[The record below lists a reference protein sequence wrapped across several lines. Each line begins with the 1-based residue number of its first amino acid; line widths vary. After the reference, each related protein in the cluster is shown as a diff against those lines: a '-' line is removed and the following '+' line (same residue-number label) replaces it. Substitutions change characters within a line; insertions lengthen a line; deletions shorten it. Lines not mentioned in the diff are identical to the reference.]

1 MEPTVRMNEH
11 LMVARTAAAG
21 SMVLLKNIRGTL
33 PLLPVEGADALPVA
47 VFGVGQLRTTLTAGT
62 TPWRTVNILDG
73 LTACQTLTP
82 DGLLQHK
89 YRNFVLNHPEG
100 GAELPIQTLSMEE
113 LAEQN
118 QAAIIVIS
126 RPYQNYD
133 IALTNAEEE
142 LICTVAAAFPRSVLV
157 LNTPGYMDI
166 AVQSK
171 LVGAVVFMG
180 IAGQEGG
187 HALADLL
194 TGRTIPMG
202 KLADTWPV
210 DPALFEKQNRY
221 TDLYVGYRYYDSF
234 GKDVLYPFGHG
245 LTYGKAVL
253 GSYSVGLDG
262 SNVTVEAEIEN
273 VGTVYPVR
281 EVVQVYFSTPDDVV
295 SRPVYVLDCFSK
307 TRLLEPGESQTM
319 KLSFPVTE
327 MCRFD
332 DTTSSYILDAG
343 YYDIRVG
350 TNSRNTTIAGS
361 IFVPKAAVCQQL
373 RPCCEKAEVTIR
385 PRKGRSAFTY
395 PGEEEERNGARKQ
408 AIRFSLRQ
416 LRTTEVVYSKKF
428 GGCRGGKPGLRLE
441 DVAAGQYDLRQL
453 VAGMS
458 DHDLRAL
465 VCNFVG
471 SAAKVPGAYGASA
484 DLTAEYGIVPL
495 TICKGCDG
503 AHVTKDL
510 RNEEGE
516 VTGHQYATAFPV
528 PSLLA
533 CSFDP
538 EILERVGGAIGRELQ
553 EFGADLWL
561 GASASL
567 HRDPRSSCH
576 HAAFS
581 EDPIVAGLC
590 AAWMI
595 RGCQKYTMAAL
606 RHIEHNVELQMTER
620 TLRDLDLLSFFVAI
634 YKGKPAAVMAPS
646 IAVCGEALSLDNRI
660 LSDVLYDEW
669 GYQGMAFASG
679 ELFARFPP
687 RPLLE
692 QAALRTLQ
700 VIAQSRTFQA
710 RKKMG

>member
-1 MEPTVRMNEH
+1 MEPTARMNEH
-11 LMVARTAAAG
+11 LLVARAAAAG
-21 SMVLLKNIRGTL
+21 SMVLLKNVRATL
-33 PLLPVEGADALPVA
+33 PLTPEEGADTLPVA
-47 VFGVGQLRTTLTAGT
+47 VFGVGQLRTTLAAGG
-62 TPWRTVNILDG
+62 TPWRTVSVLDG
-73 LTACQTLTP
+73 LCAAPTVTP
-82 DGLLQHK
+82 DGLLTHK
-89 YRNFVLNHPEG
+89 YRNFVQNHPQG
-100 GAELPIQTLSMEE
+100 GAELPIASLSMEE
-113 LAEQN
+113 LAGEN
-118 QAAIIVIS
+118 RAAVIVIS
-126 RPYQNYD
+126 RPYDQYD
-133 IALTNAEEE
+133 IALSADEQAM
-142 LICTVAAAFPRSVLV
+142 IQTVAAAFPRSVLV
-157 LNTPGYMDI
+157 LNTPGYMDV
-166 AVQSK
+166 AVQVK
-171 LVGAVVFMG
+171 QVGAVVYMG

-187 HALADLL
+187 NALADLL

-202 KLADTWPV
+202 KLADTWPM
-210 DPALFEKQNRY
+210 DPAMLEKQGRY
-221 TDLYVGYRYYDSF
+221 TDLYIGYRYYDSF

-281 EVVQVYFSTPDDVV
+281 EVVQVYFSAPDNVV
-295 SRPVYVLDCFSK
+295 SQPVYVLDCFAK
-307 TRLLEPGESQTM
+307 TKLLEPGESQTL
-319 KLSFPVTE
+319 KLSFPITE
-327 MCRFD
+327 MSRFD
-332 DTTSSYILDAG
+332 EAVSCFVLDPG

-350 TNSRNTTIAGS
+350 MGSRNTTLAGS
-361 IFVPKAAVCQQL
+361 IFVPKEAVCQRL
-373 RPCCEKAEVTIR
+373 RPCCEKADVTIR

-395 PGEEEERNGARKQ
+395 PGEEEERGGARKQ
-408 AIRFSLRQ
+408 AMRFSLRQ
-416 LRTTEVVYSKKF
+416 LRPTEVNYAKKF
-428 GGCRGGKPGLRLE
+428 VGCHGGKEGLRLE

-453 VAGMS
+453 VASMS

-471 SAAKVPGAYGASA
+471 SSAKVPGAYGASA
-484 DLTAEYGIVPL
+484 DLTAQYGIPSL

-503 AHVTKDL
+503 AHVLKDL
-510 RNEEGE
+510 RDEEGE
-516 VTGHQYATAFPV
+516 IIGHQYATVFPV

-533 CSFDP
+533 CSFDQ
-538 EILERVGGAIGRELQ
+538 ELLEGVGAAIGRELRD
-553 EFGADLWL
+553 FGADLWL

-581 EDPIVAGLC
+581 EDPVVAGRC

-606 RHIEHNVELQMTER
+606 RHIEHNVELQITER
-620 TLRDLDLLSFFVAI
+620 TLRELDLLSFHIAI
-634 YKGKPAAVMAPS
+634 TLGRPQAVMAPS

-660 LSDVLYDEW
+660 LSEVLYDEF
-669 GYQGMAFASG
+669 GFQGMAFASG

-700 VIAQSRTFQA
+700 VILQSQA
-710 RKKMG
+710 FKKQQKA